1 MMNNINIKTTKQH
14 KCYIARHVT
23 RDYNL
28 HYFRPSAIVFHMSP
42 VYGEK
47 FQVPDNYP
55 ARIRAIRVAHS
66 LTQMR
71 LADLLGVAF
80 ATVNRWENE
89 QARPSQ
95 MAWRKLILAERY
107 GLEAFEPDFGMADK
121 DSTAI
126 RESSTPTPVE
136 FTADPERVRLVA
148 EAERLTYGHLFNPAF
163 ATEVSVVDPLP
174 HQRIAVYEQ
183 MLNQNRLRYLLADDA
198 GAGKT
203 IMSGLYIR
211 EMLSRRMIRRILI
224 VPPAGLVGNWQRE
237 MKQLFSLS
245 FRVISGADAQTGN
258 PFQEEDSDLV
268 IVSVDTLRGDMMFTR
283 LQHEDVVPYDL
294 VIFDEAHKLSAR
306 RDPDGTFRAT
316 ERYRL
321 AEAIAGIPT
330 PDPRWRLTWSPTHML
345 LLTATPH
352 MGKDYPYFCLWRLLE
367 PNVLST
373 FDAFKEFPV
382 EHKRHHFIRRT
393 KEEMVYFNGKR
404 IYPERMSDTLSYDLT
419 TGPISEKELY
429 DQTTDYIQTYYNQA
443 RFLNR
448 TAAHFAMSVLQRRL
462 ASSTYALLRSM
473 QRRGEK
479 LDKLMESIRTGEL
492 TQEELLARD
501 RKLQELPDIYEEKTA
516 DEEDPEAGMEE
527 NERVADDAM
536 GSFVATTIADLQIER
551 DKVADLVA
559 LAERVYALGEES
571 KFDKLRAVL
580 ADPNYRGQKLIIFT
594 EHRDTLRFLVRRF
607 EGLGYTGKIAQIH
620 GGMNYHE
627 RDEQVAFFR
636 TPTEEGGAQI
646 LVATDAA
653 GEGINL
659 QFCWLMVNYDI
670 PWNPARLEQRMG
682 RIHRY
687 GQKHD
692 PVIIINLVAGKTR
705 EGRVLKTLLDKLEI
719 IRKELGK
726 DKVFDVIGRI
736 LEGVSIRDYMERAMT
751 DAGADEAAKAI
762 AGQLNA
768 DHVTAIES
776 QERAIYGN
784 GGDVSKELDRLQTTL
799 DREAYCRLLPG
810 YIHRFITHA
819 APALGI
825 ALEGDLNQTFS
836 IHPVQQGALDTLWP
850 ILDTYPEDRR
860 TTLTIFRPDLSQ
872 KAIFLRPGEP
882 LFDALCAR
890 VHSRFAEEAIR
901 GAVFVDPTVDKPYFF
916 FLLLVKILRKPDPDF
931 PAFRSEEVI
940 ESRLVGLRYSMEGE
954 LQECP
959 VEHLLLLRGSS
970 GGLPSSAVRFA
981 AAVKD
986 ALSQARTYAADFM
999 SAGCAAEHKEQ
1010 LVQSLPQR
1018 EEFIKRGFDYQEA
1031 ELADRRAQLAEK
1043 VREGQSRF
1051 KPDLDEVKARQQTL
1065 SKQRADALAIIQR
1078 EPELIEAAPVEF
1090 LAHALVVPSSD
1101 PEDRKSYDKDIE
1113 EIAVKVVMAYEESEG
1128 ATVRDVSSPPR
1139 ARLAGLMDWPGF
1151 DLLSR
1156 RPSGEERDIEVK
1168 GRFGVGDVDIS
1179 ENELAK
1185 ACNLRQ
1191 KYWFYVVFDCAT
1203 SHPRLVRVQDPFI
1216 KLIVRRRGVTVD
1228 EKDIIAAG
1236 EQSQV

>member
-1 MMNNINIKTTKQH
+1 
-14 KCYIARHVT
+14 
-23 RDYNL
+23 
-28 HYFRPSAIVFHMSP
+28 MSP
-42 VYGEK
+42 SYGEK
-47 FQVPDNYP
+47 VQVPDSYSD
-55 ARIRAIRVAHS
+55 RIRSLRVAHS

-80 ATVNRWENE
+80 ATVNRWENG
-89 QARPSQ
+89 QSRPSQ
-95 MAWRKLILAERY
+95 LAWRKVLLAERY
-107 GLEAFEPDFGMADK
+107 GLEAFEPDFGLAVK
-121 DSTAI
+121 
-126 RESSTPTPVE
+126 EPVAVNEAPVQIPIE
-136 FTADPERVRLVA
+136 FTADPEKVRLVV

-183 MLNQNRLRYLLADDA
+183 MLNQNPLRFLLADDA

-211 EMLSRRMIRRILI
+211 EMLSRRVIRRVLI
-224 VPPAGLVGNWQRE
+224 IPPAGLVGNWQRE

-245 FRVISGADAQTGN
+245 FRVVTGVDARTGN
-258 PFQEEDSDLV
+258 PFEEEDSDLV
-268 IVSVDTLRGDMMFTR
+268 IVSVDTLRGDLMFSR

-321 AEAIAGIPT
+321 AEAIAGIPSQ
-330 PDPRWRLTWSPTHML
+330 DPRWRLTCTPTHFL

-373 FDAFKEFPV
+373 FDAFKEFPA
-382 EHKRHHFIRRT
+382 ELKHHHFIRRT

-448 TAAHFAMSVLQRRL
+448 TAAHFAMSVLQRRM
-462 ASSTYALLRSM
+462 ASSTYALLCSL
-473 QRRGEK
+473 QRRAEK
-479 LDKLMESIRTGEL
+479 LDQLIEDIRTGEL
-492 TQEELLARD
+492 SQDELIARD
-501 RKLQELPDIYEEKTA
+501 RELQELPDIYEEKTA
-516 DEEDPEAGMEE
+516 DEEDSQAGMEE
-527 NERVADDAM
+527 NERVSDEAM
-536 GSFVATTIADLQIER
+536 GSFVATSIADLQIER
-551 DKVADLVA
+551 AKVSDLVT
-559 LAERVYALGEES
+559 LAEKVYALGEES
-571 KFDKLRAVL
+571 KFDKLRDVL
-580 ADPNYRGQKLIIFT
+580 ADSHYRGQKFIIFT

-607 EGLGYTGKIAQIH
+607 EGLGYTGRIAQIH
-620 GGMNYHE
+620 GGMNYQG
-627 RDEQVAFFR
+627 RDAQVAFFQA
-636 TPTEEGGAQI
+636 PTDQGGAQF

-705 EGRVLKTLLDKLEI
+705 EGRVLKILLDKLEA
-719 IRKELGK
+719 IRKELGR

-762 AGQLNA
+762 EGQLNPS
-768 DHVTAIES
+768 HVTAIES

-784 GGDVSKELDRLQTTL
+784 GGDVSHELDRLQTNL

-810 YIHRFITHA
+810 YIHRFIAHA

-825 ALEGDLNQTFS
+825 TIEGDLNQTFS
-836 IHPVQQGALDTLWP
+836 LHPAEQGALDTLWP

-860 TTLTIFRPDLSQ
+860 AALTIFRPDLSQ

-882 LFDALCAR
+882 LFDAICAR
-890 VHSRFAEEAIR
+890 VRHRFADDAIR

-916 FLLLVKILRKPDPDF
+916 FLLLVKILRKPDPTF
-931 PAFRSEEVI
+931 ASFRAEEVI
-940 ESRLVGLRYSMEGE
+940 ESRLVGLRCSVEGE

-959 VEHLLLLRGSS
+959 VEHLLLLRGSF
-970 GGLPSSAVRFA
+970 GGLPGSAVRFA
-981 AAVKD
+981 ASVKD
-986 ALSQARTYAADFM
+986 ALGQARTYAADFL
-999 SAGCAAEHKEQ
+999 SAGYAAEHKEK
-1010 LVQSLPQR
+1010 LAQSLPQR
-1018 EEFIKRGFDYQEA
+1018 GEFIKRGFDYQEA
-1031 ELADRRAQLAEK
+1031 ELADRRVQLSEK
-1043 VREGQSRF
+1043 VRAGESRF
-1051 KPDLDEVKARQQTL
+1051 KPDLDEIKARQQAL
-1065 SKQRADALAIIQR
+1065 SKQCADALAILQR
-1078 EPELIEAAPVEF
+1078 EPELIEAAPVEL
-1090 LAHALVVPSSD
+1090 LAHALVIPSSD

-1113 EIAVKVVMAYEESEG
+1113 EIAVKVVIAYEESDH
-1128 ATVRDVSSPPR
+1128 ATVRDVSTSAK
-1139 ARLAGLMDWPGF
+1139 ARLAGLIDWPGF

-1179 ENELAK
+1179 ENEFAK
-1185 ACNLRQ
+1185 ACNLRA
-1191 KYWFYVVFDCAT
+1191 KYWLYVVFDCAT
-1203 SHPRLVRVQDPFI
+1203 SHPRLVRVQDPFM

-1228 EKDIIAAG
+1228 EKDILAAC
-1236 EQSQV
+1236 ESSSN